1 MKIRS
6 FAAFGLT
13 WLTVTAFG
21 RPVAADAIDYR
32 FEPTIADVVSRQ
44 GATLTFLL
52 VHVPTAKA
60 VPNAVISRTR
70 LDMSPDDMAAMT
82 AKHELLPETE
92 PGIYRIKA
100 DLKMAGG
107 WALKLMAKV
116 QGEPDTIIGT
126 VKFTA
131 KD

>member
-1 MKIRS
+1 
-6 FAAFGLT
+6 
-13 WLTVTAFG
+13 
-21 RPVAADAIDYR
+21 
-32 FEPTIADVVSRQ
+32 
-44 GATLTFLL
+44 
-52 VHVPTAKA
+52 
-60 VPNAVISRTR
+60 
-70 LDMSPDDMAAMT
+70 MAAMT

-92 PGIYRIKA
+92 PGIYRISA

-107 WALKLMAKV
+107 WALKLMAKI